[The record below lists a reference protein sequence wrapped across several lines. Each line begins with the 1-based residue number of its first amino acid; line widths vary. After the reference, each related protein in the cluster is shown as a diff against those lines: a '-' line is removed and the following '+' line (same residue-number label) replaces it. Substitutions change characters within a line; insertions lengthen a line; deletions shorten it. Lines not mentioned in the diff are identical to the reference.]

1 MRNLRLN
8 RFFITIAGMAA
19 LAACPPLS
27 AQQYPTKPV
36 KIVVPFPPGGVSDV
50 IGRFIA
56 QRLTAAFGQQVIVE
70 NKPGAG
76 GLIGT
81 EAGIRAPA
89 DGYTLTQITSSYT
102 AHPSL
107 YQLKFD
113 PVSDITP
120 IIQLSQGSL
129 LIVVHPSVPV
139 TNTQELIAFAKEKP
153 GKLNFAS
160 AGQGTPSH
168 LATELFASVT
178 GVKMN
183 HVPYK
188 GGGPAVADTIAGHTD
203 LYFGPMASVL
213 PHVRSGKLRTIAVT
227 SSQRVAAVPDVPTV
241 AELGPPGY
249 EAVLWLGLVGPKGL
263 PRPIVDR
270 INSEVAMVLKLRE
283 TGERFEADGAA
294 PAGGTPE
301 QFLATIK
308 KEIELWRT
316 VIREVGVKPE

>member
-1 MRNLRLN
+1 MSTLRLN
-8 RFFITIAGMAA
+8 HLCIAIAGVAA
-19 LAACPPLS
+19 LAACPSLS

-50 IGRFIA
+50 VGRFIA
-56 QRLTAAFGQQVIVE
+56 QRLTTTLGQQVIVE

-76 GLIGT
+76 GMIGT
-81 EAGIRAPA
+81 EAGIKSPA

-102 AHPSL
+102 AYPSL

-113 PVSDITP
+113 PVTDITP
-120 IIQLSQGSL
+120 IIQLSQGPL
-129 LIVVHPSVPV
+129 LIVVHPLIPV
-139 TNTQELIAFAKEKP
+139 TSALELIALAKEKP

-178 GVKMN
+178 GIKMN

-188 GGGPAVADTIAGHTD
+188 GGGPAITDTIAGHTD
-203 LYFGPMASVL
+203 LYFGSMASVL
-213 PHVRSGKLRTIAVT
+213 PHVRAGKLRAIAVT

-241 AELGPPGY
+241 AERGPPGY
-249 EAVLWLGLVGPKGL
+249 EAVLWLGLIGPKGL

-283 TGERFEADGAA
+283 TGERLEADGAA

-308 KEIELWRT
+308 KEIEVWRK
-316 VIREVGVKPE
+316 VVREVGVKLE

>member
-1 MRNLRLN
+1 MSKLDH
-8 RFFITIAGMAA
+8 FCIAIAGAVA

-36 KIVVPFPPGGVSDV
+36 KIVVPFPPGGTSDV

-56 QRLTAAFGQQVIVE
+56 QRLTIALGQQVIVE

-81 EAGIRAPA
+81 EAGIRSPA

-102 AHPSL
+102 IHPSL

-120 IIQLSQGSL
+120 IIQLSQGPL
-129 LIVVHPSVPV
+129 CIVVHPLVPV
-139 TNTQELIAFAKEKP
+139 TNTSELIALAKEKP

-188 GGGPAVADTIAGHTD
+188 GGGPAVTDTIAGHTD
-203 LYFGPMASVL
+203 LYFGAMASVL
-213 PHVRSGKLRTIAVT
+213 PHVRAGKLRAIAVT
-227 SSQRVAAVPDVPTV
+227 SRQRVAAVPGVPTV

-249 EAVLWLGLVGPKGL
+249 QAVLWLGLIGPKGL

-283 TGERFEADGAA
+283 TAERFEADGAA
-294 PAGGTPE
+294 PAGGPPE
-301 QFLATIK
+301 QFLATIRN
-308 KEIELWRT
+308 EIEVWRT
-316 VIREVGVKPE
+316 VVREVGVKPE

>member
-1 MRNLRLN
+1 
-8 RFFITIAGMAA
+8 
-19 LAACPPLS
+19 
-27 AQQYPTKPV
+27 V
-36 KIVVPFPPGGVSDV
+36 KIIVPFPPGGVSDV

-56 QRLTAAFGQQVIVE
+56 QRLTIALGQQVIVE

-81 EAGIRAPA
+81 EAGIKSPA

-120 IIQLSQGSL
+120 IIQLSQGPL

-139 TNTQELIAFAKEKP
+139 TTRELIALAKERP

-183 HVPYK
+183 HVPTTAAGRRLQTRSPVTRTSTSAPWPACYRTY
-188 GGGPAVADTIAGHTD
+188 GPE
-203 LYFGPMASVL
+203 SC
-213 PHVRSGKLRTIAVT
+213 VRS
-227 SSQRVAAVPDVPTV
+227 P
-241 AELGPPGY
+241 
-249 EAVLWLGLVGPKGL
+249 
-263 PRPIVDR
+263 
-270 INSEVAMVLKLRE
+270 
-283 TGERFEADGAA
+283 
-294 PAGGTPE
+294 
-301 QFLATIK
+301 
-308 KEIELWRT
+308 
-316 VIREVGVKPE
+316 

>member
-1 MRNLRLN
+1 MSKLN
-8 RFFITIAGMAA
+8 HLCIAIAGATA

-56 QRLTAAFGQQVIVE
+56 QRLTIALGQQVIVE

-81 EAGIRAPA
+81 EAGIRSPA

-120 IIQLSQGSL
+120 IIQLSQGPL
-129 LIVVHPSVPV
+129 LIVVHPLVPV
-139 TNTQELIAFAKEKP
+139 TNTSELIALAKAKP

-168 LATELFASVT
+168 LATELFASVA
-178 GVKMN
+178 GVKLN

-188 GGGPAVADTIAGHTD
+188 GGGPAVTDTIAGHTD
-203 LYFGPMASVL
+203 LYFGAMASVL
-213 PHVRSGKLRTIAVT
+213 PHVRAGKLRAIAVT
-227 SSQRVAAVPDVPTV
+227 SRQRVAAVPDVPTV
-241 AELGPPGY
+241 AELGPPSY
-249 EAVLWLGLVGPKGL
+249 QAVLWLGLIGPKGL

-283 TGERFEADGAA
+283 TAERLEADGAA
-294 PAGGTPE
+294 PAGGPPE
-301 QFLATIK
+301 QFLATIRN
-308 KEIELWRT
+308 EIEVWRK
-316 VIREVGVKPE
+316 VVREAGVKPE